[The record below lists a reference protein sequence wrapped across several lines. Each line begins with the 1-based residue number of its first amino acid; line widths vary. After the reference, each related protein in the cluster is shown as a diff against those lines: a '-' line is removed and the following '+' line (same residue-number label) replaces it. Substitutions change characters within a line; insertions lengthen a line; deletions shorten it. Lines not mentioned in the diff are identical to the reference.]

1 MSNLQTALINFQNTQ
16 LITAYE
22 ESTGVVYVALKPIIT
37 AMGLDAK
44 RQLEKVKND
53 SRFNYGLMPMV
64 GADGKKR
71 EMGVL
76 AVDHLPAFLYS
87 INPNR
92 VRKDLRDRIIAFQTE
107 TFAVINAY
115 WRKKTQIVIQNT
127 TDKEH
132 LGAFEQQLYML
143 KRENTELKRA
153 INRLTYNSGSSHPA
167 VKYNKKSKKEL
178 VAMFDSDGF
187 NEYDIYLLLARG
199 IIPFITE
206 RTQEVMDMIDKEL
219 GTVGYKYKAKLKE
232 MQRLFTDRPQ
242 RIGNGIMVGSV
253 IFPDAKI
260 YEK

>member
-16 LITAYE
+16 LFTAYD
-22 ESTGVVYVALKPIIT
+22 ESTGKTYVAMKPLIVG
-37 AMGLDAK
+37 MGLSWASQKEKLDAD
-44 RQLEKVKND
+44 R
-53 SRFNYGLMPMV
+53 RFNCTVISMV
-64 GADGKKR
+64 GADGKNR
-71 EMGVL
+71 EMVAL
-76 AVDHLPAFLYS
+76 ETDHLPAFLYS

-132 LGAFEQQLYML
+132 LGALEQQLYML

-167 VKYNKKSKKEL
+167 VKYNKNSKKEL

>member
-16 LITAYE
+16 LITAYD
-22 ESTGVVYVALKPIIT
+22 ESTGKTYVAMKPLVVG
-37 AMGLDAK
+37 MGLSWGEQSKKLKEDGRYSVICIPYITKGGTQEMVSLDA
-44 RQLEKVKND
+44 
-53 SRFNYGLMPMV
+53 
-64 GADGKKR
+64 
-71 EMGVL
+71 
-76 AVDHLPAFLYS
+76 DHLPAFLYS

-107 TFAVINAY
+107 TFAVINDY
-115 WRKKTQIVIQNT
+115 WRRKTQIVIENT

-132 LGAFEQQLYML
+132 LGALEQQLYMV

-153 INRLTYNSGSSHPA
+153 INRLTYNSGASHPV
-167 VKYNKKSKKEL
+167 VKHNNKSKKEL
-178 VAMFDSDGF
+178 LQRFSADGF
-187 NEYDIYLLLARG
+187 NEYDIYLLLAKG

-206 RTQEVMDMIDKEL
+206 HTQEIMDMIDKEL
-219 GTVGYKYKAKLKE
+219 GTVGHKYKAKLKE
-232 MQRLFTDRPQ
+232 IQRLFNERPH

>member
-1 MSNLQTALINFQNTQ
+1 MSLQTALIPFQNAK
-16 LITAYE
+16 LPTAYD

-71 EMGVL
+71 EMGAL

-115 WRKKTQIVIQNT
+115 WRTKTRQSAATPARIG
-127 TDKEH
+127 E
-132 LGAFEQQLYML
+132 LEQRIYML

-153 INRLTYNSGSSHPA
+153 INRVTRNQKQMTEVKRKIFIDDNGNKIDLNKLWNRGVFPYIPEA
-167 VKYNKKSKKEL
+167 VKEL
-178 VAMFDSDGF
+178 
-187 NEYDIYLLLARG
+187 RG
-199 IIPFITE
+199 KIA
-206 RTQEVMDMIDKEL
+206 KEL
-219 GTVGYKYKAKLKE
+219 GSVGHVYQAKLLE
-232 MQRLFTDRPQ
+232 IENLFSAKPL
-242 RIGNGIMVGSV
+242 RIGNGVIVGSV
-253 IFPDAKI
+253 MFPDAMLDSRPETDAPMI
-260 YEK
+260 GR